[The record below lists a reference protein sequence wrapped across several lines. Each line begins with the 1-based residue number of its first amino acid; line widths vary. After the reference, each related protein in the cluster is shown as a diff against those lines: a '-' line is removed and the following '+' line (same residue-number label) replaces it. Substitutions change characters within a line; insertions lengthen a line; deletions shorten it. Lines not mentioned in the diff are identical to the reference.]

1 MFKGPPKSK
10 VDLGRKWPKSTI
22 RVDWARNEGRTGPEV
37 VQVAIKI
44 RVPSKAIGPAAR
56 GSTAG

>member
-1 MFKGPPKSK
+1 MKPGKWAK
-10 VDLGRKWPKSTI
+10 LGTEVAQVDDKAKKWT
-22 RVDWARNEGRTGPEV
+22 WARNEGRTGPEV